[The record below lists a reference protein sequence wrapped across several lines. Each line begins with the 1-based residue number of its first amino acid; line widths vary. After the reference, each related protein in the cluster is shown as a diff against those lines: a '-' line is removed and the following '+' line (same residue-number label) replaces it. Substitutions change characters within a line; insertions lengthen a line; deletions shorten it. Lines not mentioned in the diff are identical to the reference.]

1 MAAMVAQGM
10 STRTFRDAVALR
22 LSARAGQW
30 VNADDLMTV
39 GGKYAFRTRVSEC
52 RRQLGMTIENKVER
66 NADGVAT
73 SWYRYVPPA
82 EDWSLTA

>member
-1 MAAMVAQGM
+1 M

-30 VNADDLMTV
+30 VNADDLMAV

-73 SWYRYVPPA
+73 SWYRYVPPV
-82 EDWSLTA
+82 EEWSLTA